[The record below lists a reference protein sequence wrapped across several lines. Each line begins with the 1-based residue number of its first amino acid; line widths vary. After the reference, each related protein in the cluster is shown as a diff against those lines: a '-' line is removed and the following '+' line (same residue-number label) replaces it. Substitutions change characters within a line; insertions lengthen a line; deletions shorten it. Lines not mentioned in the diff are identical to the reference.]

1 MPRRLILCLG
11 LFLALAGCQRL
22 AASQLN
28 PFNWFGPST
37 SLPAL
42 GQQGELRPLIPEG
55 ARVAGPIDA
64 RVLVTEVTDL
74 RIDRT
79 ADGALVVARGL
90 AATQGFYNAQLVR
103 TDLTDGVLTY
113 EFRVAPPPAPAAQGS
128 PASRSIDVAT
138 RLNANDLAAV
148 RTVRVIGATN
158 IRTTSR

>member
-1 MPRRLILCLG
+1 MLRRLILCLG
-11 LFLALAGCQRL
+11 LVLAVAGCQRL

-37 SLPAL
+37 STLAL
-42 GQQGELRPLIPEG
+42 GPQGEARPLIPEG
-55 ARVAGPIDA
+55 ARFAQPTDA
-64 RVLVTEVTDL
+64 RVLIGEVTDL

-90 AATQGFYNAQLVR
+90 ASTQGFHNAQLVR
-103 TDLTDGVLTY
+103 TGLNDGVLTY

-138 RLNANDLAAV
+138 RLNAADLAAV
-148 RTVRVIGATN
+148 RTVRVIGAGN